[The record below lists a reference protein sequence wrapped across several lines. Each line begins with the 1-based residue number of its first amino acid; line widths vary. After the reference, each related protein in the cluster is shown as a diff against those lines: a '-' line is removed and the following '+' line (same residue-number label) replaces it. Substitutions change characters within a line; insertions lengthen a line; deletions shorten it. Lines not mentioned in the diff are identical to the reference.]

1 MADLALLS
9 ACAGLYS
16 VPMYALIQLRAQPTH
31 RARIIAANNIL
42 NALFMICSA
51 VIAGALLQ
59 SGMTIPG
66 VFLVVAIANALVAGY
81 IFLLVPEY
89 LLRFIAWIMSHLV
102 YRFKVTGEQHIP
114 VEGAA
119 LLVSNHVSFVDAIL
133 LMAASPRPIHF
144 VMDQRIFRFPVLGAL
159 FRLVKAIPVAT
170 RAEDEAAYS
179 AAFERAAQVLRNGD
193 LLLIFPEGGLTRDG
207 NIMPFKGGVMKILQR
222 ARQDGV
228 HVPVVPMALTNLWG
242 SFFSRIERVDG
253 EQLAMVKPF
262 RRGLWSRV
270 GLNIGAPI
278 TQAGMTP
285 EIMREQVMALHDHP

>member
-1 MADLALLS
+1 
-9 ACAGLYS
+9 
-16 VPMYALIQLRAQPTH
+16 
-31 RARIIAANNIL
+31 
-42 NALFMICSA
+42 
-51 VIAGALLQ
+51 
-59 SGMTIPG
+59 
-66 VFLVVAIANALVAGY
+66 
-81 IFLLVPEY
+81 
-89 LLRFIAWIMSHLV
+89 MSHLV